1 MEKQNFTERLYT
13 IAFYNLENLFDIKD
27 DYRTN
32 DNDFLPTSEKRWNRK
47 RYEKKLYKLA
57 DVISKIGYEN
67 SQKPPTIIGVAEA
80 ENKKVLFDL
89 INEGEL
95 KKYNYDV
102 VHYDSKDERGI
113 DVGLIYNKDEFLVE
127 DSRRFSIYIE
137 KEPGIQDFT
146 RDILLVSGQL
156 DGETIH
162 FIINHWP
169 SRRDGV
175 IESEVNRLAASNK
188 VLEIIGILKKKSID
202 QKIVVMG
209 DFNDNPDDKSVKNLT
224 NNEHLYNPMKALM
237 SYSRG
242 TQNHN
247 FKWNVFDQILFT
259 TNLFEDNN
267 GLAFEEA
274 DIFDEKFLTQYRGK
288 YKGQPFRTYVGKK
301 YKGGY
306 SDHFPVFIQLS
317 KSF

>member
-32 DNDFLPTSEKRWNRK
+32 DNDFLPTSEKRWNQK

-80 ENKKVLFDL
+80 ENKKVLLDL

-102 VHYDSKDERGI
+102 VHYDSMDERGI

-137 KEPGIQDFT
+137 KQPGIQDFT

-175 IESEVNRLAASNK
+175 IESEVNRLAASDK

-202 QKIVVMG
+202 QKIIVMG

-224 NNEHLYNPMKALM
+224 NNEYLYNPMKALM

-247 FKWNVFDQILFT
+247 FKWNIFDQILFT
-259 TNLFEDNN
+259 TNLFENNN
-267 GLAFEEA
+267 GLTFEEA
-274 DIFDEKFLTQYRGK
+274 NIFDEKFLTQYRGK

-317 KSF
+317 KRF